1 MSVIVM
7 LFEKKHEQH
16 ETNYE
21 TLREQLEYKS
31 KFGFLD
37 ELKSSVRTDE
47 EYAKSTTFGK
57 LIAPGV
63 MSFMSV
69 WAKYLEINLAGKEVI
84 AGKSTKV
91 EWIKPVYAGDVLKST
106 CTVSNLMKRNAHN
119 GLVELTF
126 EVVNQKG
133 DLVLTNVTEMV
144 VKCKPV

>member
-1 MSVIVM
+1 MYFEEFVLGAKYEVSPAVIEKDDM
-7 LFEKKHEQH
+7 LDFAKKYDNIPLH
-16 ETNYE
+16 
-21 TLREQLEYKS
+21 
-31 KFGFLD
+31 
-37 ELKSSVRTDE
+37 TDE
-47 EYAKSTTFGK
+47 EYAKTTVFGG

-84 AGKSTKV
+84 AGKSTKI

-106 CTVSNLMKRNAHN
+106 CTVSNLLKRNARN